1 MVIEIHAHRHDR
13 GRRVIPLHIQ
23 TNIWA
28 VRRGLDVH
36 LPRNDELTRAQDL
49 RPAAR

>member
-1 MVIEIHAHRHDR
+1 VIDAMRI
-13 GRRVIPLHIQ
+13 GMQVVGVIPLHIQ

-28 VRRGLDVH
+28 ARRGFEH
-36 LPRNDELTRAQDL
+36 TARNDELTRAQDL